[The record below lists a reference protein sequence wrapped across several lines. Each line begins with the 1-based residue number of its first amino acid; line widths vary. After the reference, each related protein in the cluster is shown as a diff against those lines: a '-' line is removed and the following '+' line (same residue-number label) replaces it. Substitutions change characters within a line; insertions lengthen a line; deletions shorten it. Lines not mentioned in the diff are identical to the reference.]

1 MNKPIRGSLR
11 FAVGVALVTGAST
24 SFAQQPAG
32 GEERAQPQPAQTL
45 DEVVITGTRIRRDD
59 FSNTQPTTVIGSGL
73 MQDLGINNAGDAVA
87 QLPSNV
93 GSWTP
98 TAKPGGNDSFPA
110 NVFNGLNIANLR
122 GLNPRYGSRTLTLVD
137 SRRHVPTNQGDGVD
151 LNMIPTVLIDRMEAV
166 TGGASASY
174 GSGAIGGVLNI
185 LLDRDLDGVKA
196 EIDFSETDR
205 HDGDDKRVGFA
216 YGTPIGDASHFVL
229 GVESQRLGDITNCM
243 EKRDWC
249 RRNGQV
255 RTNPNYA
262 TDNLPNYVYAEDIRL
277 ATSTSGVFPLLNR
290 QLDAT
295 GTQLLPFTNPNA
307 LGVGGDGQPIYSYTT
322 LRSNVDRDVVYASFD
337 HDISDSLK
345 LYADAS
351 LGHVESWTPQRNID
365 ITRALLRPDNYY
377 LTRLPVNPCSG
388 LANLNNCRITKDLS
402 AQSQAT
408 NDTQTDLRRAVIGLT
423 GGFGDS
429 SWTWDVYY
437 AYGKSETLQAVYD
450 SPHSD
455 RFLMAIDAVDDGTGN
470 PVCRVTR
477 DGFFNVY
484 GANTTVDPTL
494 AVGCVPTNIF
504 GLTPFTPEQK
514 AYTFGRILENTH
526 VNQDMVE
533 FVSSGELADGFGSAG
548 SIRAA
553 AGMSWRDESI
563 ANPADRTQ
571 PDAIRKDYNSQFGE
585 SFGGDVEVWELFGEL
600 DVPITQKFDITAA
613 ARTSSYTNTAGEGT
627 GVEGQ
632 VFDYDIDTWKVNANW
647 APLDVLRVRVSR
659 SRDVRAPNF
668 RELYYRK
675 VFPSGSLYGWCSNPW
690 TGAQAVLAQYNGDA
704 CVVDLRGGSALTPEK
719 ADTDTVGVVITPQ
732 GLDFR
737 FAIDYFDIVV
747 HDAISP
753 AASNLALD
761 SCFLGRD
768 PLFCSQ
774 ITGTLLNPADPLGG
788 FSDIASI
795 TPLAMNLRS
804 YESAGYDLSAEWQ
817 HDYDFGQI
825 SLRVLAT
832 HTAKQLIQASVTSP
846 LLTDIAGVTGTPGG
860 GSDWEPAAEWN
871 GQLIG
876 SWRKGPV
883 RLTAQARYI
892 SDGRVHQTRIG
903 PDDPSYNEDALN
915 SLDSNR
921 VPGYVD
927 WSLNGSY
934 QFTARSTEYELF
946 GSIRNLFDQDPPL
959 VGAGVG
965 GTNSVLF
972 DTVGRTYSLGLRVAF

>member
-1 MNKPIRGSLR
+1 MNRSNRDTLR
-11 FAVGVALVTGAST
+11 VAVALALGLVGARAPL
-24 SFAQQPAG
+24 AQAPAN
-32 GEERAQPQPAQTL
+32 EQEAQPAQSVE
-45 DEVVITGTRIRRDD
+45 EVVITGTRIRRDD
-59 FSNTQPTTVIGSGL
+59 FSNTQPTTVIGSEL
-73 MQDLGINNAGDAVA
+73 IQDLGLNNIGDAVA
-87 QLPSNV
+87 QMPSNV

-122 GLNPRYGSRTLTLVD
+122 GLNPRYGSRTLTLID

-185 LLDRDLDGVKA
+185 LLDRDLDGGKA
-196 EIDFSETDR
+196 EIDFGETGR
-205 HDGDDKRVGFA
+205 HDGDDVRVGFA
-216 YGTPIGDASHFVL
+216 YGTPIGQASHVVV

-243 EKRDWC
+243 DKRDWC
-249 RRNGQV
+249 ARNGQV

-262 TDNLPNYVYAEDIRL
+262 TDNLPNYVFAENVRL
-277 ATSTSGVFPLLNR
+277 ATSTSGVFPALNQ

-295 GTQLLPFTNPNA
+295 GTVLSPFANPNA
-307 LGVGGDGQPIYSYTT
+307 LGVGGDGQPVYSYTT

-337 HDISDSLK
+337 HDINDSLQF
-345 LYADAS
+345 YADAS

-365 ITRALLRPDNYY
+365 ITRALLRPDNYF
-377 LTRLPVNPCSG
+377 LTRLPVNPCAG
-388 LANLNNCRITKDLS
+388 IANLNNCRITKDLS

-408 NDTQTDLRRAVIGLT
+408 NDTQTDMRRAVVGVT
-423 GGFGDS
+423 GDFGES
-429 SWTWDVYY
+429 TWSWDAYY
-437 AYGKSETLQAVYD
+437 AYGKSDTLQAVYD

-455 RFLMAIDAVDDGTGN
+455 RFLMAIDVVPDASGN

-484 GANTTVDPTL
+484 GANTTVDPIL

-504 GLTPFTPEQK
+504 GLSPFTAAQK
-514 AYTFGRILENTH
+514 EYTFGQILENTY

-533 FVSSGELADGFGSAG
+533 FVSSGELADGFGAAG
-548 SIRAA
+548 PIRAA
-553 AGMSWRDESI
+553 AGVSWRDESI
-563 ANPADRTQ
+563 ANPADRSQ

-585 SFGGDVEVWELFGEL
+585 SFGGDVEVWELFGEI
-600 DVPITQKFDITAA
+600 DVPITPKFDVTAA

-627 GVEGQ
+627 GVEGEA
-632 VFDYDIDTWKVNANW
+632 FEYDIDTWKVNANW
-647 APLDVLRVRVSR
+647 APLDVLRLRVSR

-690 TGAQAVLAQYNGDA
+690 TGVQAVLAQYNGDA
-704 CVVDLRGGSALTPEK
+704 CVVDLRGGLALTPEK
-719 ADTDTVGVVITPQ
+719 ADTDTVGIVITPPEMN
-732 GLDFR
+732 FR

-747 HDAISP
+747 NDAISP

-768 PLFCSQ
+768 PFFCSQ
-774 ITGTLLNPADPLGG
+774 ISGTLRNPADPLGG
-788 FSDIASI
+788 FSDITSI
-795 TPLAMNLRS
+795 TPIAMNLRS
-804 YESAGYDLSAEWQ
+804 YESSGYDLSAEWQ
-817 HDYDFGQI
+817 HEYGFGEI
-825 SLRVLAT
+825 TFRMLAT
-832 HTAKQLIQASVTSP
+832 HTAKQLIQPSVTSP
-846 LLTDIAGVTGTPGG
+846 LLTNIAGVTGTPGG

-871 GQLIG
+871 GQFIT

-883 RLTAQARYI
+883 RLTAQARFL
-892 SDGRVHQTRIG
+892 SSGRVHQTRIG
-903 PDDPSYNEDALN
+903 PDNPAYNEDALN
-915 SLDSNR
+915 SLDSNH
-921 VPGYVD
+921 VPSYVN

-934 QFTARSTEYELF
+934 QFTVRATDFELF
-946 GSIRNLFDQDPPL
+946 GSIRNLLDKDPPL

-972 DTVGRTYSLGLRVAF
+972 DTVGRSYSLGMRVAF